1 MRRRRAVVTGGA
13 GFLGSHLAERL
24 VAGGYDVL
32 CLDNLLTGAAVNVA
46 PLAGDPRFEL
56 VETDVSQG
64 VRVTGPVD
72 AVLHLASPASP
83 VDYHRFPVETLQVG
97 SAGTLHALELA
108 RLKQARFLLASTSE
122 TYGDPL
128 VHPQPESYWGNVNP
142 VGPRAVYD
150 EAKRFAE
157 AATTAY
163 RRSHGV
169 RTGIVRIFNTYG
181 PRMRAYDGR
190 MVPTFIDQALRG
202 EPLTV
207 TGTGRQTRS
216 VCFVDDTVDGLVRM
230 LHSEHAGPVNIG
242 NPVELS
248 VLEVAEKIRA
258 LTGSESPVTFV
269 PRPQD
274 DPELRRPDITL
285 AGSVLGWSPQVGLEE
300 GLSRT
305 IAWFRSR
312 QVAEGGPAPDP
323 DLVTPRGRDSASL

>member
-13 GFLGSHLAERL
+13 GFVGSHLAERL
-24 VAGGYDVL
+24 VDSGYDVL
-32 CLDNLLTGAAVNVA
+32 CLDNFLTGTAANLGS
-46 PLAGDPRFEL
+46 LADDPRFEL
-56 VETDVSQG
+56 VDSDVSRG
-64 VRVTGPVD
+64 LRVPGPVD

-83 VDYHRFPVETLQVG
+83 VDYLRLPVETLQVG

-108 RLKQARFLLASTSE
+108 RHKQARFLLASTSE

-128 VHPQPESYWGNVNP
+128 VHPQPETYWGNVNP

-163 RRSHGV
+163 RSSHGV

-181 PRMRAYDGR
+181 PRMRSDDGR
-190 MVPTFIDQALRG
+190 MVPTFIGQALRG

-216 VCFVDDTVDGLVRM
+216 VCYVDDTVEGLMQM
-230 LHSEHAGPVNIG
+230 LRSEHAGPVNIG
-242 NPVELS
+242 NPVELT
-248 VLEVAEKIRA
+248 VLAVAELIRG
-258 LTGSESPVTFV
+258 LTGSRSPIAFV

-274 DPELRRPDITL
+274 DPELRRPDIGL
-285 AGSVLGWSPQVGLEE
+285 ARSALGWEPRVGLED

-305 IAWFRSR
+305 IAWFRSGHVSDASTGVR
-312 QVAEGGPAPDP
+312 Q
-323 DLVTPRGRDSASL
+323 GRDEASV

>member
-1 MRRRRAVVTGGA
+1 M
-13 GFLGSHLAERL
+13 GSHLAERL
-24 VAGGYDVL
+24 VDSGYDVL
-32 CLDNLLTGAAVNVA
+32 CLDNLLTGTVA
-46 PLAGDPRFEL
+46 NLVSLADDPRFEL
-56 VETDVSQG
+56 VDSDVSQG
-64 VRVTGPVD
+64 LRVPGPVD

-83 VDYHRFPVETLQVG
+83 VDYLRFPVETLQVG

-108 RLKQARFLLASTSE
+108 RRKQARFLLASTSE
-122 TYGDPL
+122 TYGDPQ

-157 AATTAY
+157 AATSAY
-163 RRSHGV
+163 RTSHGV

-181 PRMRAYDGR
+181 PRMRPYDGR

-207 TGTGRQTRS
+207 TGSGRQTRS
-216 VCFVDDTVDGLVRM
+216 VCYVDDTVDGLVRM

-242 NPVELS
+242 NPVELT
-248 VLEVAEKIRA
+248 VLAVAELIRG
-258 LTGSESPVTFV
+258 LTGSRSPVTFV

-274 DPELRRPDITL
+274 DPELRRPDIGL
-285 AGSVLGWSPQVGLEE
+285 ARSALGWEPRVGIED

-305 IAWFRSR
+305 IAWFRSGHAGGAS
-312 QVAEGGPAPDP
+312 AE
-323 DLVTPRGRDSASL
+323 VTQGRDAASV